1 MTGSPL
7 VLGISPVVTGSIPSA
22 GSIPCGEGI
31 TMGRA
36 AG

>member
-7 VLGISPVVTGSIPSA
+7 VLGTSPVITGSIPSV
-22 GSIPCGEGI
+22 GSIPSGEGI